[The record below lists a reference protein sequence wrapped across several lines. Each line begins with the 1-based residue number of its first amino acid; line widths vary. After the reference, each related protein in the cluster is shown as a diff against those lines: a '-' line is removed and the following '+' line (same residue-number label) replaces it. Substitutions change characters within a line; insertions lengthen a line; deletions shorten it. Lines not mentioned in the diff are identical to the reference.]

1 MKRPYLLAC
10 FAAMAALYLPQAALA
25 QRAEYEAMVASH
37 AGANGVPAA
46 LVHRVIVRESRYQ
59 PRLVGRGG
67 TIGLMQIKLATARG
81 LGYTGDAEGLRD
93 PDTNLTYGVKY
104 LAGAYRA
111 ANGDHDRAVHYYA
124 AGYYGVAKRQRVRK
138 FRQSDCPK
146 TRQKSRL
153 RARAGSTQ
161 LAGMAGYSRPMD
173 GVASARPCPG
183 HDEVYALT
191 RWRIGLH

>member
-124 AGYYGVAKRQRVRK
+124 AGYYEVAKRQ
-138 FRQSDCPK
+138 
-146 TRQKSRL
+146 
-153 RARAGSTQ
+153 G
-161 LAGMAGYSRPMD
+161 LADAHAQAFSAAVHRRHTSD
-173 GVASARPCPG
+173 GVPG
-183 HDEVYALT
+183 QV
-191 RWRIGLH
+191 R